1 MIVPEPIQHAVEV
14 AARCALIF
22 SGADTSIATVA
33 VIRPDEVMFVTESS
47 THRIAVDDAEWIAA
61 RVVEINRDGIIARHR
76 PGWV

>member
-22 SGADTSIATVA
+22 GDTSIVTVA

>member
-1 MIVPEPIQHAVEV
+1 MIVPEPVRHAVEV

-22 SGADTSIATVA
+22 GDTPIVTVA
-33 VIRPDEVMFVTESS
+33 VIRPDEVMFVTKSS